1 MANATVNTARARA
14 MHNPELTTE
23 QTSELRQRMLEERE
37 AVLSRVRA
45 RVELA
50 TPLESRYPDEMDE
63 ASSNQ
68 EVALLFRLADKEQNL
83 IKEIDAA
90 LERIDAG
97 SYGLCEGTGEPIG
110 YRRLLVRP
118 WARFSVQHKEAL
130 ERELSTRPGR

>member
-1 MANATVNTARARA
+1 MANATVNAGRARA

-23 QTSELRQRMLEERE
+23 QTAGLRERMLEERE

-50 TPLESRYPDEMDE
+50 TPPENHYPDEMDE

-68 EVALLFRLADKEQNL
+68 ELALLFRLADKEQKL

-90 LERIDAG
+90 LDRIEDG

-118 WARFSVQHKEAL
+118 WARFSVQYKEAL

>member
-1 MANATVNTARARA
+1 MANATVNTGRARS
-14 MHNPELTTE
+14 MHNPELSTE
-23 QTSELRQRMLEERE
+23 QISELRQRMLEERE

-50 TPLESRYPDEMDE
+50 TPLENHYPDEMDE

-68 EVALLFRLADKEQNL
+68 ELALLFRLADKEQKL

-90 LERIDAG
+90 LDRIEDG
-97 SYGLCEGTGEPIG
+97 SYGLCQGTGEPIG

-118 WARFSVQHKEAL
+118 WARFSVQYKEAL